1 MSSRYLASQNI
12 IAAHIRA
19 VIRRAAAH
27 GWRAAVYCTSQGGGF
42 HRGFPLLSQSLAA
55 VVLHTTSKDLQ
66 STSTSTC
73 STLKTAVV
81 FESKT
86 SSRTC

>member
-19 VIRRAAAH
+19 VIRRETLPGGSAWMA
-27 GWRAAVYCTSQGGGF
+27 GGSLLYIVGGGF

-55 VVLHTTSKDLQ
+55 AICHTTSKDYSVSQ
-66 STSTSTC
+66 
-73 STLKTAVV
+73 AVLLGL
-81 FESKT
+81 FHP
-86 SSRTC
+86 